1 MSIIP
6 YTNNFRQTFTTSAT
20 DEFFRSM
27 TMSIDADIN
36 EYRNSFNYMITEDDK
51 HPVLIDYNKINSIV
65 KSYIN
70 LYKKY
75 NTTGFTNYFKFN
87 STLSEDYKQLIIKS
101 WNENSTSTNS
111 VICD

>member
-6 YTNNFRQTFTTSAT
+6 YTNNFKQSITTSLN

-36 EYRNSFNYMITEDDK
+36 EYRNSFKYMITEDDK
-51 HPVLIDYNKINSIV
+51 QPVLIDNKINSIV

-70 LYKKY
+70 SYKKY
-75 NTTGFTNYFKFN
+75 NTTGFVNYFKSN

-101 WNENSTSTNS
+101 WNENSTSTNN
-111 VICD
+111 VVCD